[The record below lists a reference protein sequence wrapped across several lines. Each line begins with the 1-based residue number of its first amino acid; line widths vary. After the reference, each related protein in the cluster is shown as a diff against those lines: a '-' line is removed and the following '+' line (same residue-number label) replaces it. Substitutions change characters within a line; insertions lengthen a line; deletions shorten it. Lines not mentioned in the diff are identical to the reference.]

1 MKRMVK
7 LFLSG
12 RAVWALLLAV
22 TVLAAGC
29 ATTGAGAGGGGA
41 ATAASTPPAVD
52 DKLRINDLVTITF
65 QGAPDLNT
73 HEERIKDD
81 GTITLRHIGA
91 VKAVGKAVG
100 DLQADIH
107 AAYVPK
113 LYRNLVVTVKAEDR
127 FFWVNGEVKINNRY
141 VHSGEHTVLKAIA
154 TAGGFTDFA
163 NIRRVE
169 LTRVDGKKF
178 IIDCKKAQK
187 DSSLDLPVYPGDRIF
202 VPKRI
207 I

>member
-1 MKRMVK
+1 MKGMVK
-7 LFLSG
+7 MFFLSG
-12 RAVWALLLAV
+12 RMVSAWLL
-22 TVLAAGC
+22 VLGLMLSGC
-29 ATTGAGAGGGGA
+29 ATTGTGAGAA
-41 ATAASTPPAVD
+41 AGETGTKAPPID
-52 DKLRINDLVTITF
+52 DKLRGNDLVSISF
-65 QGAPDLNT
+65 QGVSDLNA

-81 GTITLRHIGA
+81 GTITLKHIGN
-91 VKAVGKAVG
+91 VQAVGKSVG
-100 DLQADIH
+100 ELQRDIH

-113 LYRNLVVTVKAEDR
+113 YYPTLVVTVKAEDR

-163 NIRRVE
+163 NQKKVE

-187 DSSLDLPVYPGDRIF
+187 DSKLDLPVYPGDRIF
-202 VPKRI
+202 VPRRYI
-207 I
+207 